1 MAAHPAIQGIHGR
14 EKKRLS
20 ISSTS
25 CSFSLLLGKR
35 ETIPTRDFFFF
46 FVFSFYTDEQQVYL
60 SEKVKAKQP
69 NLVQLYIYTSGGGWG
84 QGSLSIAQVLR
95 LIFLCVCLKNCKY
108 IVYILIA

>member
-1 MAAHPAIQGIHGR
+1 
-14 EKKRLS
+14 
-20 ISSTS
+20 
-25 CSFSLLLGKR
+25 
-35 ETIPTRDFFFF
+35 
-46 FVFSFYTDEQQVYL
+46 L